1 MYSQCP
7 ECLTRFRVTAA
18 ALRAARGT
26 VRCGRCGSAFDALQ
40 SLSDTASDDGAL
52 PVMTDDELL
61 QAAARGSS
69 ALEHVQP
76 DESAAMAGLDPEDG
90 SEIVTEFHFSAD
102 DLEQVFV
109 DARDWHRQY
118 GAAFL
123 SETSRPATADD
134 AEVATGMSTER
145 STATES
151 SAAIPAVL
159 VHEPAAVE
167 DITLEG
173 ERIVVDGLPPDL
185 DDDLRGLEEIF
196 GDLPG
201 SKYPVLVEG
210 TAARDGDRREG
221 ADEDEEVAAPAVPE
235 TPARAPDETAVATS
249 APSEPDEFPGA
260 AKAPVFAPETA
271 PEVDASVP
279 SPIRPFRLRE
289 RSAVADEPADEERPE
304 AFRAPRPALL
314 WSVGSVVLALML
326 VAQLTDRYSQDLARD
341 RTLGPVVR
349 SIYAR
354 LGRPLS
360 PNWDLGAFE
369 VRQWSGGEPAP
380 ASGPGVMTVR
390 ASLRNGADFAQPL
403 PLLRLDLDDRFGGT
417 VARRDF
423 EPTEYL
429 AGPAQAP
436 RMLAPGAQA
445 QAELV
450 LVEVPADA
458 VGYRLDVCLRDVN
471 LGLRCA
477 QSSPDAR

>member
-40 SLSDTASDDGAL
+40 SLRDTASDDGDL
-52 PVMTDDELL
+52 PTMTADEPGHVT
-61 QAAARGSS
+61 ARGSS
-69 ALEHVQP
+69 ALERAQA
-76 DESAAMAGLDPEDG
+76 DESAAMTGFDTEDG
-90 SEIVTEFHFSAD
+90 GEIVTEFHFSAD

-109 DARDWHRQY
+109 DARDWQRQY

-123 SETSRPATADD
+123 SETLRPPAAGDAD
-134 AEVATGMSTER
+134 AATGTSTER
-145 STATES
+145 GTSAES
-151 SAAIPAVL
+151 SSTTPAVL
-159 VHEPAAVE
+159 VHEPATVE

-185 DDDLRGLEEIF
+185 DDDLRGIEEIL

-201 SKYPVLVEG
+201 SKYPVLLDG
-210 TAARDGDRREG
+210 TVAHDGDRREG
-221 ADEDEEVAAPAVPE
+221 EDEGVTAPAAPEAPAEPDKLTGAAPAPAVAPESTHEVAA
-235 TPARAPDETAVATS
+235 S
-249 APSEPDEFPGA
+249 S
-260 AKAPVFAPETA
+260 
-271 PEVDASVP
+271 P

-289 RSAVADEPADEERPE
+289 RSTVADEPADEERPE
-304 AFRAPRPALL
+304 AARAPRPARL
-314 WSVGSVVLALML
+314 WSVGSAVLALAL

-354 LGRPLS
+354 LGQPLS
-360 PNWDLGAFE
+360 PNWDLAAFE

-417 VARRDF
+417 VARREF

-429 AGPAQAP
+429 ADPAQAP
-436 RMLAPGAQA
+436 RLLAPGAQA
-445 QAELV
+445 QAELI
-450 LVEVPADA
+450 LVEIPADA
-458 VGYRLDVCLRDVN
+458 VGYRLDVCLRDGN

-477 QSSPDAR
+477 QSSPDGR